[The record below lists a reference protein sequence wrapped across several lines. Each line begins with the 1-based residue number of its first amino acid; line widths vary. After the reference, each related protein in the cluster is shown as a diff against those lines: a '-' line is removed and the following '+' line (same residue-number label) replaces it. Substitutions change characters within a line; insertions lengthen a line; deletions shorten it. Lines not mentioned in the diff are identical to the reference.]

1 MFPLNMGIKGAAIAT
16 GISQTIGLLIILV
29 HFIRRDGVLR
39 FGKTRFEKGLLQEIF
54 LRGLPEGL
62 G

>member
-39 FGKTRFEKGLLQEIF
+39 FGKTKFEK
-54 LRGLPEGL
+54 
-62 G
+62 